1 MSHKVSD
8 PVEPI
13 VICDELIHEA
23 IQVRAFFGRRLQG
36 NGADGDG
43 REGRALAVRRRQ
55 REIRTGRGGQMER
68 WVQRD
73 AYSTYTH
80 RGGQEWLTVGRPDT
94 TVGRWSGVVAG
105 AG

>member
-55 REIRTGRGGQMER
+55 GRYGQAGAAR
-68 WVQRD
+68 WRD
-73 AYSTYTH
+73 GCRGMPTVHTH
-80 RGGQEWLTVGRPDT
+80 REVGMADSRAP
-94 TVGRWSGVVAG
+94 
-105 AG
+105 